1 MNCASGSAAWR
12 RAFAPN
18 RRNPIDD
25 GRSGNTADPSASVP
39 DHSGRSGGAD
49 RTGPA
54 HRGAEERV
62 DQRTRVRGALSRL
75 PGDARRADPGGA
87 GAGRGDPV
95 DRDAGRRPAEGPDLL
110 LCRHRPGP
118 LQAPGGARRSA
129 SARGRLCA
137 RAARHRFFQGQGAGT
152 GPGGLRGR
160 SDVRL
165 SLAAEGGRIGLM
177 AQIHAS
183 AIVDSRAQ
191 VAEAVR
197 IGPYSVVGPE
207 VAIEA
212 GTTIDSHVLISG
224 RTRIGRDNRI
234 FSFCSLGEIPQDK
247 KYAGEPTELQI
258 GNGNT
263 IREYTSLNAGTVQGG
278 GVTRVGSDNWIMSYV
293 HIAHDCAIGDHTVLA
308 NLVQLAGHVHIGD
321 WAVLGGMVG
330 VHQFVRIGAHSMCG
344 GGSTLV

>member
-1 MNCASGSAAWR
+1 
-12 RAFAPN
+12 
-18 RRNPIDD
+18 
-25 GRSGNTADPSASVP
+25 
-39 DHSGRSGGAD
+39 
-49 RTGPA
+49 
-54 HRGAEERV
+54 
-62 DQRTRVRGALSRL
+62 
-75 PGDARRADPGGA
+75 
-87 GAGRGDPV
+87 
-95 DRDAGRRPAEGPDLL
+95 
-110 LCRHRPGP
+110 
-118 LQAPGGARRSA
+118 
-129 SARGRLCA
+129 
-137 RAARHRFFQGQGAGT
+137 
-152 GPGGLRGR
+152 
-160 SDVRL
+160 VRL

-344 GGSTLV
+344 GGSTLVQDVPPFVLCRGIPAQPFGINVEGLQRRGFDEATIGALKRAYRTLFREGLTLAQAREAIASWVESGPMAADALAQLSEFLGIPGRGIIR